1 MAWYDS
7 GKVPELRVGAR
18 APEETP
24 IVRSCRL
31 AAEPMGMV
39 GVGAPACVSAIA
51 KPWTYGFAAAS
62 RVQVHTTGN
71 DGAVR
76 PTGPT
81 GGSTG

>member
-1 MAWYDS
+1 MAWYGS
-7 GKVPELRVGAR
+7 GKVPELRADAC

-51 KPWTYGFAAAS
+51 KPWTYGFAGAS

-71 DGAVR
+71 DGTVR